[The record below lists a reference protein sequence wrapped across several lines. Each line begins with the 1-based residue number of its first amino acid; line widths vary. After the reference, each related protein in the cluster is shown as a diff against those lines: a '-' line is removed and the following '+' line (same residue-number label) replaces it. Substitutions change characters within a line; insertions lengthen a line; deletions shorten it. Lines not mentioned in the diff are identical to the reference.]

1 MKIIVI
7 QEYGERGIR
16 LLSMIYRTLMVRSGP
31 IGELIFT
38 DRGVSWL
45 PIEIE
50 FYQDLQ
56 SMTI

>member
-1 MKIIVI
+1 MI
-7 QEYGERGIR
+7 QESGERGIR
-16 LLSMIYRTLMVRSGP
+16 LLSMIYRTLMGRSGL
-31 IGELIFT
+31 IGELILT
-38 DRGVSWL
+38 DRGVSWW

>member
-16 LLSMIYRTLMVRSGP
+16 LLSMICRTPMGRSGL

-38 DRGVSWL
+38 FRGVSWL